1 MTTERTPLKIPKA
14 ELHCH
19 LEGAASPDLV
29 RRLAKRNHLALP
41 SSLFTEKND
50 FAWSDFVA
58 FLKAY
63 DVASSAIRTP
73 EDYRDVTYEYLV
85 ASAAEGVIYTE
96 LMASPDHAAAS
107 GLGYDGMLE
116 GIVAGINDAR
126 PYGIE
131 GRIIMTCVRHLGSDR
146 ALGVARQVAAGPH
159 AYIVGFGMGGDENK
173 YRPADFQPAFQVA
186 VDAGL
191 SCTCHA
197 GEVAGPES
205 IRAALTHLPIK
216 RVGHGVRAIDD
227 PNLIVQLAEQGIV
240 LEVCPTS
247 NIATGVFASYAEH
260 PLKAL
265 RDAGCAI
272 TLNSDD
278 PPYFKTTIG
287 REYQIAA
294 DHFGF
299 DDIALRD
306 ITHTAIA
313 ESFADPELKIRL
325 LTRLNS

>member
-1 MTTERTPLKIPKA
+1 MKILKA

-29 RRLAKRNHLALP
+29 RRLAQRNHLALP

-73 EDYRDVTYEYLV
+73 EDYRDVTYEYLI

-107 GLGYDGMLE
+107 GLSYAGMLE

-126 PYGIE
+126 PHGIE
-131 GRIIMTCVRHLGSDR
+131 GRIIMTCVRHLGPDR
-146 ALGVARQVAAGPH
+146 ALGVAQQVAAGPH
-159 AYIVGFGMGGDENK
+159 PYIVGFGMGGDENK
-173 YRPADFQPAFQVA
+173 YQPADFRTAFQIA

-191 SCTCHA
+191 ACNCHA

-216 RVGHGVRAIDD
+216 RIGHGVRAVDD
-227 PNLIVQLAEQGIV
+227 PNLMVQLADQGIV
-240 LEVCPTS
+240 LEICPTS

-260 PLKAL
+260 PLKTL
-265 RDAGCAI
+265 KDAGCAI

-278 PPYFKTTIG
+278 PPYFKTTVG

-299 DDIALRD
+299 DEVALRD
-306 ITHTAIA
+306 ITYTAIS
-313 ESFADPELKIRL
+313 ESFAEPELKSRL
-325 LTRLNS
+325 LARLKS

>member
-1 MTTERTPLKIPKA
+1 LRILKA

-19 LEGAASPDLV
+19 LEGAASPKLV

-41 SSLFTEKND
+41 SSLFTEKNE
-50 FAWSDFVA
+50 FSWSDFIT
-58 FLKAY
+58 FLEAY

-73 EDYRDVTYEYLV
+73 EDYRDVTYEYLI
-85 ASAAEGVIYTE
+85 ASAIEGVIYTE

-107 GLGYDGMLE
+107 GLGYAGMLE

-126 PYGIE
+126 AHGIE
-131 GRIIMTCVRHLGSDR
+131 GRIIMTCVRHLGPDR
-146 ALGVARQVAAGPH
+146 ALSVAKQVAAGPH
-159 AYIVGFGMGGDENK
+159 PYIVGFGMGGDENK
-173 YRPADFQPAFQVA
+173 YHPADFRRAFQIA

-197 GEVAGPES
+197 GEVAGPDS
-205 IRAALTHLPIK
+205 IRAALTHLPLRRI
-216 RVGHGVRAIDD
+216 GHGVRAIDD
-227 PNLIVQLAEQGIV
+227 QNLMSQLAEQGIV
-240 LEVCPTS
+240 LEICPSS

-260 PLKAL
+260 PLKDF

-299 DDIALRD
+299 DEAALRD
-306 ITHTAIA
+306 VTHTAIS
-313 ESFADPELKIRL
+313 ESFAEPELKSRL
-325 LTRLNS
+325 LARLRS